1 LVSTLV
7 TIGPFD
13 IQLGRFYTKIF
24 LPHAREGFI
33 MRSDKNRYYAFT
45 YGGIWP
51 KTSGI
56 RLLREPFADEVIY
69 RIRRKSEHVCERRAA
84 P

>member
-1 LVSTLV
+1 MK
-7 TIGPFD
+7 G
-13 IQLGRFYTKIF
+13 
-24 LPHAREGFI
+24 
-33 MRSDKNRYYAFT
+33 DKNRSYILT
-45 YGGIWP
+45 WGDIWP
-51 KTSGI
+51 KTSVI